1 MFSRIVSY
9 FVIPQQFAA
18 TFVGSLVRNLYSKK
32 VIQKARNDFKDKL
45 RGQEIT
51 IVAEDNIKLN
61 GMLFKRE
68 KGFIDYFKRRK
79 VWINFNGQGV
89 PYENISMDY
98 IKKIQKLGFDVLL
111 FNYRGVVKSEG
122 RPTGPGLIKDG
133 IAVIKWAN
141 SLGYKKKVVHGHS
154 LGGIIATRSISLL
167 KDKNTYLINDR
178 SLGSLGSFVKHSI
191 LRFLIIIPW
200 IIRMFLKIS
209 NWNLKAKKAFVQIES
224 PKCLIYAPKDGMLPE
239 KSFLYT
245 KVKNVTDSK
254 KIIKLSDE
262 WSHRTLL
269 DEKVMKQALKAL
281 G

>member
-1 MFSRIVSY
+1 M
-9 FVIPQQFAA
+9 
-18 TFVGSLVRNLYSKK
+18 
-32 VIQKARNDFKDKL
+32 
-45 RGQEIT
+45 
-51 IVAEDNIKLN
+51 
-61 GMLFKRE
+61 
-68 KGFIDYFKRRK
+68 
-79 VWINFNGQGV
+79 
-89 PYENISMDY
+89 
-98 IKKIQKLGFDVLL
+98 LL
-111 FNYRGVVKSEG
+111 FNYRGVCKSEG
-122 RPTGPGLIKDG
+122 RPTGPGLVRDG
-133 IAVIKWAN
+133 IAVLKWAN

-154 LGGIIATRSISLL
+154 LGGIIATRSVSLL

-178 SLGSLGSFVKHSI
+178 SLGSLGSFIKHCA

-209 NWNLKAKKAFVQIES
+209 NWNLKAKKAFVQIDS

-262 WSHRTLL
+262 WNHRTLL